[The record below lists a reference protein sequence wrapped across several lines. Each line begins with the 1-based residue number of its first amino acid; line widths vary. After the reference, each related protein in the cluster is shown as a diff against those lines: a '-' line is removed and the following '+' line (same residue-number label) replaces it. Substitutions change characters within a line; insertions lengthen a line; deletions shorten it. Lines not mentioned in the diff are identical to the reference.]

1 MKFTIYSKPGCP
13 YCEKIKS
20 VMFSYNFDHV
30 IYTLNQDFTADQFRE
45 EFGYGAT
52 FPQVVMDDKKLGG
65 CVDTVKYLREN
76 KLV

>member
-20 VMFSYNFDHV
+20 VMFSYNFDHI

-52 FPQVVMDDKKLGG
+52 FP
-65 CVDTVKYLREN
+65 
-76 KLV
+76 